1 MFMTTVGAFEAKTK
15 LSELLDRV
23 ARGEEILITR
33 RGKPAARL
41 VPAETSTAEQ
51 GKGRIDVERLREVAR
66 SFKEQVEGPFSSS
79 DINDILYDEDGL
91 PK

>member
-1 MFMTTVGAFEAKTK
+1 MTTVGAFEAKTK

-23 ARGEEILITR
+23 ERGEEIVITR

-41 VPAETSTAEQ
+41 VPPNAAAIP
-51 GKGRIDVERLREVAR
+51 GKGHIDLARLREVAEA
-66 SFKEQVEGPFSSS
+66 FKARVKEPFSSA
-79 DINDILYDEDGL
+79 DINAILYDEDGL